1 MNEENVLE
9 NENDSGQDI
18 SSSKTSDV
26 TSGKESTEDVHASEQ
41 AESTDYT
48 EMIKQVTD
56 INQKLDN
63 MTNVSIVC
71 MVGIGIVIGILAC
84 NIFSKYFH
92 S

>member
-9 NENDSGQDI
+9 NENDSSQDI

-26 TSGKESTEDVHASEQ
+26 TSEKESTEDVHASEQ
-41 AESTDYT
+41 TEPTDYI
-48 EMIKQVTD
+48 ELIEQVTD

-63 MTNVSIVC
+63 ITNVSIVC

>member
-1 MNEENVLE
+1 LNEENVLE
-9 NENDSGQDI
+9 NENDSSQDI

-26 TSGKESTEDVHASEQ
+26 TSEKESTEDVHASKQTE
-41 AESTDYT
+41 ATDYT
-48 EMIKQVTD
+48 ELIEQVTN
-56 INQKLDN
+56 INQKLDTI
-63 MTNVSIVC
+63 TNISIVC

>member
-9 NENDSGQDI
+9 NENDSSQDI

-26 TSGKESTEDVHASEQ
+26 TSEKESTEDIHASEQ
-41 AESTDYT
+41 TEATDYT
-48 EMIKQVTD
+48 ELIEQVTN

-63 MTNVSIVC
+63 ITNISIVC

>member
-9 NENDSGQDI
+9 NENDSIQDI

-26 TSGKESTEDVHASEQ
+26 TSEKESTEDIHASKQTEP
-41 AESTDYT
+41 TDYT
-48 EMIKQVTD
+48 ELIEQVTN

-63 MTNVSIVC
+63 ITNISIVC

>member
-9 NENDSGQDI
+9 NEKDSGQDI
-18 SSSKTSDV
+18 SSSEASDV
-26 TSGKESTEDVHASEQ
+26 TSEKESSEEVHASEQ
-41 AESTDYT
+41 NETTDYT
-48 EMIKQVTD
+48 ELIEQATD

-63 MTNVSIVC
+63 ITNVSIVC

>member
-41 AESTDYT
+41 TETTDYT
-48 EMIKQVTD
+48 ELIEQVTN

-63 MTNVSIVC
+63 ITNVSIVC

-92 S
+92 I

>member
-9 NENDSGQDI
+9 NENDSSQDI

-26 TSGKESTEDVHASEQ
+26 TSEKESIEDVHASGQ
-41 AESTDYT
+41 TESTDYT
-48 EMIKQVTD
+48 ELIEQITD

-63 MTNVSIVC
+63 ITNVSIVC

>member
-18 SSSKTSDV
+18 SSSKISDV
-26 TSGKESTEDVHASEQ
+26 TSGKESIEDVHASEQ
-41 AESTDYT
+41 TETTDYT
-48 EMIKQVTD
+48 ELIEQVTD

-63 MTNVSIVC
+63 ITNVSIVC
-71 MVGIGIVIGILAC
+71 MVGIGIVIGVLAC

>member
-9 NENDSGQDI
+9 NENDSSQDI

-26 TSGKESTEDVHASEQ
+26 TSEKESTEDVHASKQ
-41 AESTDYT
+41 TKPTDYT
-48 EMIKQVTD
+48 ELIEQVTN

-63 MTNVSIVC
+63 ITNISIVC

>member
-9 NENDSGQDI
+9 NEKDSGQDI
-18 SSSKTSDV
+18 LSSEASGITSE
-26 TSGKESTEDVHASEQ
+26 KELNEEVHASEQ
-41 AESTDYT
+41 NETTDYT
-48 EMIKQVTD
+48 ELIEQVTD

-63 MTNVSIVC
+63 ITNVSVVC
-71 MVGIGIVIGILAC
+71 MVGIGIVVGILAC

>member
-9 NENDSGQDI
+9 NENDSSQDI

-26 TSGKESTEDVHASEQ
+26 TSEKESTEDIHASKQMEP
-41 AESTDYT
+41 TDYT
-48 EMIKQVTD
+48 ELIEQVTN

-63 MTNVSIVC
+63 ITNISIVC

>member
-9 NENDSGQDI
+9 NEKDSGQNI
-18 SSSKTSDV
+18 SSSETSGV
-26 TSGKESTEDVHASEQ
+26 TSEKESNEEVHTSEQ
-41 AESTDYT
+41 TETTDYT
-48 EMIKQVTD
+48 ELIEQVTD

-63 MTNVSIVC
+63 ITNVSVVC
-71 MVGIGIVIGILAC
+71 MVGIGIVVGILAC

>member
-9 NENDSGQDI
+9 NENDSSQDI
-18 SSSKTSDV
+18 SSFKTSDV
-26 TSGKESTEDVHASEQ
+26 TSEKESTEDIHASKQTEP
-41 AESTDYT
+41 TDYT
-48 EMIKQVTD
+48 ELIEQVTN

-63 MTNVSIVC
+63 ITNISIVC

>member
-9 NENDSGQDI
+9 NENDSSQDI

-26 TSGKESTEDVHASEQ
+26 TSEKESTEDVHASEQ
-41 AESTDYT
+41 TEPTDYT
-48 EMIKQVTD
+48 ELIEQVTD

-63 MTNVSIVC
+63 ITNVSIVC

>member
-9 NENDSGQDI
+9 NENDSSQDI

-26 TSGKESTEDVHASEQ
+26 TSEKESTEDVHASEQ
-41 AESTDYT
+41 KESTDYT
-48 EMIKQVTD
+48 ELIEQTTD

-63 MTNVSIVC
+63 ITNVSIVC
-71 MVGIGIVIGILAC
+71 MIGIGIVIGILAC

>member
-26 TSGKESTEDVHASEQ
+26 TSGKESTEDVHASKQTE
-41 AESTDYT
+41 ATDYT
-48 EMIKQVTD
+48 ELIEQVTN

-63 MTNVSIVC
+63 ITNISIVC